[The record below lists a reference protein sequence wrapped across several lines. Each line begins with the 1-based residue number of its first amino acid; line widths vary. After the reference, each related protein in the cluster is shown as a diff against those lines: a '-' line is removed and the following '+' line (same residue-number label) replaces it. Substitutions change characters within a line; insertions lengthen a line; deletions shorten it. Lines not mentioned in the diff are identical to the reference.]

1 MSGKRYPEEFKIEAV
16 KQVVDRGYSV
26 SSVAT
31 RLDITTHSLYAW
43 IKKYG
48 PDSST
53 NKEQSDAQAEIRRLQ
68 KELKRV
74 TDERDIF
81 KKSRGVLRKAVRLRY
96 AFIRDNICCWP
107 VRLLCRVLD
116 VHPSGFYAWFKQP
129 YSQRHQVDLRLTGQI
144 KQFWLESGCVYGYRK
159 IHLDLR
165 DSGQQCGVNRVWRL
179 MNRAGIKAQVGYRS
193 PRARKGEAS
202 IVSPNRLQRQF
213 NPDAP
218 DKRWVTDITYIR
230 THEGWLY
237 LAVVVDLFSRKII
250 GWSMQSRM
258 TKDIV
263 LNALLMAVWR
273 RNPQKPVLVHSDQG
287 SQYTS
292 HEWQSFLKSHGLE
305 GSMSRRGNCHD
316 NAVAES
322 FFQLLKRE
330 RIKKKIY
337 GTREEARSDIFDY
350 IEMFYNS
357 KRRHGSSNQMS
368 PTEYENQ
375 YYQRLGSARL
385 SVAIQKSVCIRLCCQ
400 P

>member
-1 MSGKRYPEEFKIEAV
+1 MSGKRYPEEFKTEAV

-26 SSVAT
+26 ASVAT

-53 NKEQSDAQAEIRRLQ
+53 NKEQSDAQAGIRRLQ

-96 AFIRDNICCWP
+96 AFIRDNSCCWP

-116 VHPSGFYAWFKQP
+116 VHPSGFYAWLQQP
-129 YSQRHQVDLRLTGQI
+129 HSQRHQADLRLTGQI

-179 MNRAGIKAQVGYRS
+179 MKRVGIKAQVGYRS

-218 DKRWVTDITYIR
+218 DERWVTDITYIR

-273 RNPQKPVLVHSDQG
+273 RNPEKQVLVHSDQG

-357 KRRHGSSNQMS
+357 KRRHGSSEQMS

-375 YYQRLGSARL
+375 YYQRLGS
-385 SVAIQKSVCIRLCCQ
+385 V
-400 P
+400 

>member
-16 KQVVDRGYSV
+16 KQVIDHGHSV

-96 AFIRDNICCWP
+96 AFIRDNSRCWP

-273 RNPQKPVLVHSDQG
+273 RNPQKQVLVHSDQG

-375 YYQRLGSARL
+375 YYQRLGS
-385 SVAIQKSVCIRLCCQ
+385 V
-400 P
+400 

>member
-16 KQVVDRGYSV
+16 KQVVDRGYSIA
-26 SSVAT
+26 SVAT
-31 RLDITTHSLYAW
+31 RLDITTHSLYSW

-96 AFIRDNICCWP
+96 AFIRDNTCCWP

-116 VHPSGFYAWFKQP
+116 VHPSGFYAWLQQSH
-129 YSQRHQVDLRLTGQI
+129 SQRHQADLRLTGQI

-179 MNRAGIKAQVGYRS
+179 MKRIGIKAQVGYRS

-218 DKRWVTDITYIR
+218 DERWVTDITYIR

-273 RNPQKPVLVHSDQG
+273 RNPQKQVLVHSDQG

-357 KRRHGSSNQMS
+357 KRRHGSSDQMS

-375 YYQRLGSARL
+375 YYQRLGS
-385 SVAIQKSVCIRLCCQ
+385 V
-400 P
+400 

>member
-1 MSGKRYPEEFKIEAV
+1 MSGKRYPEEFKTEAV

-26 SSVAT
+26 ASVAT

-43 IKKYG
+43 VKKYG
-48 PDSST
+48 PDSSA

-96 AFIRDNICCWP
+96 AFIRDNTCCWP

-116 VHPSGFYAWFKQP
+116 VHPSGFYAWLQQP
-129 YSQRHQVDLRLTGQI
+129 HSQRHQADLRLTGQI

-179 MNRAGIKAQVGYRS
+179 MKRVGIKAQVGYRS

-273 RNPQKPVLVHSDQG
+273 RNPQKQVLVHSDQG

-330 RIKKKIY
+330 RIKKKSY

-357 KRRHGSSNQMS
+357 KRRHGSSDQMS

-375 YYQRLGSARL
+375 YYQRLGS
-385 SVAIQKSVCIRLCCQ
+385 V
-400 P
+400 

>member
-26 SSVAT
+26 ASVAT
-31 RLDITTHSLYAW
+31 RLDITTHSLYSR

-81 KKSRGVLRKAVRLRY
+81 KKSRGVLRKAVRLRH
-96 AFIRDNICCWP
+96 AFIRDNTCCWP

-116 VHPSGFYAWFKQP
+116 VHLSGFYAWLQQP
-129 YSQRHQVDLRLTGQI
+129 HSQRHQADLRLTGQI

-179 MNRAGIKAQVGYRS
+179 MKRVGIKAQVGYRS

-218 DKRWVTDITYIR
+218 DERWVTDITYIR

-237 LAVVVDLFSRKII
+237 LAVVVELFSRKII

-273 RNPQKPVLVHSDQG
+273 RNPQKQVLVHSDQG

-357 KRRHGSSNQMS
+357 KRRHGSSDQMS
-368 PTEYENQ
+368 PTEYEKQ
-375 YYQRLGSARL
+375 YYQRLGS
-385 SVAIQKSVCIRLCCQ
+385 V
-400 P
+400 

>member
-31 RLDITTHSLYAW
+31 RLDITTHTLYAW

-53 NKEQSDAQAEIRRLQ
+53 NKEQSDAQAEILRLQ

-96 AFIRDNICCWP
+96 AFIRDNTRCWP

-116 VHPSGFYAWFKQP
+116 VHPSGFYAWLQQP
-129 YSQRHQVDLRLTGQI
+129 HSQREQANQMLTGQI

-165 DSGQQCGVNRVWRL
+165 DTGQQCGVNRVWRL
-179 MNRAGIKAQVGYRS
+179 MKRAGIKAQVGYRS
-193 PRARKGEAS
+193 PRARKGENS
-202 IVSPNRLQRQF
+202 IVAPDRLQRQF

-218 DKRWVTDITYIR
+218 DERWVTDITYIR

-237 LAVVVDLFSRKII
+237 LAVVVDLFSRKVI
-250 GWSMQSRM
+250 GWSMQPRM
-258 TKDIV
+258 TKEIV
-263 LNALLMAVWR
+263 LNALLMALWR
-273 RNPQKPVLVHSDQG
+273 RNPQKAVLVHSDQG

-292 HEWQSFLKSHGLE
+292 YEWQSFLKSHGLE

-357 KRRHGSSNQMS
+357 KRRHGSSDKMP
-368 PTEYENQ
+368 PTEYESR
-375 YYQRLGSARL
+375 YYRRLE
-385 SVAIQKSVCIRLCCQ
+385 SV
-400 P
+400 

>member
-53 NKEQSDAQAEIRRLQ
+53 NKEQSDAQAEILRLQ

-74 TDERDIF
+74 TDERDIL
-81 KKSRGVLRKAVRLRY
+81 KKPRGVLRKAVRLRY
-96 AFIRDNICCWP
+96 AFIRDNTRCWP

-116 VHPSGFYAWFKQP
+116 VHPSGFYAWLQQP
-129 YSQRHQVDLRLTGQI
+129 HSQREQANQMLTGQI

-165 DSGQQCGVNRVWRL
+165 DTGQQCGVNRVWRL
-179 MNRAGIKAQVGYRS
+179 MKRAGIKAQVGYRS
-193 PRARKGEAS
+193 PRARKGEDS
-202 IVSPNRLQRQF
+202 IVAPDRLQRQF

-218 DKRWVTDITYIR
+218 DERWVTDITYIR

-237 LAVVVDLFSRKII
+237 LAVVVDLFSRKVI
-250 GWSMQSRM
+250 GWSMQPRM
-258 TKDIV
+258 TKEIV
-263 LNALLMAVWR
+263 LNALLMALWR
-273 RNPQKPVLVHSDQG
+273 RNPQKAVLVHSDQG

-292 HEWQSFLKSHGLE
+292 YEWQSFLKSHGLE

-350 IEMFYNS
+350 IEIFYNS
-357 KRRHGSSNQMS
+357 KRRHGSSDKMP
-368 PTEYENQ
+368 PTEYENR
-375 YYQRLGSARL
+375 YYRRLE
-385 SVAIQKSVCIRLCCQ
+385 SV
-400 P
+400 

>member
-1 MSGKRYPEEFKIEAV
+1 
-16 KQVVDRGYSV
+16 
-26 SSVAT
+26 
-31 RLDITTHSLYAW
+31 
-43 IKKYG
+43 
-48 PDSST
+48 
-53 NKEQSDAQAEIRRLQ
+53 
-68 KELKRV
+68 
-74 TDERDIF
+74 
-81 KKSRGVLRKAVRLRY
+81 GVLRKAVRLRY
-96 AFIRDNICCWP
+96 AFIRDNSCCWP

-116 VHPSGFYAWFKQP
+116 VHPSGFYAWLQQP
-129 YSQRHQVDLRLTGQI
+129 HSQRHQADLRLTGQI

-159 IHLDLR
+159 IHLDLH

-179 MNRAGIKAQVGYRS
+179 MKRVGIKAQVGYRS

-218 DKRWVTDITYIR
+218 DERWVTDITYIR

-273 RNPQKPVLVHSDQG
+273 RNPEKQVLVHSDQG

-357 KRRHGSSNQMS
+357 KRRHGSSDQMS

-375 YYQRLGSARL
+375 YYQRLGS
-385 SVAIQKSVCIRLCCQ
+385 V
-400 P
+400 

>member
-1 MSGKRYPEEFKIEAV
+1 MSGKRYPEEFKTEAV

-26 SSVAT
+26 ASVAT

-96 AFIRDNICCWP
+96 AFIRDNSCCWP

-116 VHPSGFYAWFKQP
+116 VHPSGFYAWLQQP
-129 YSQRHQVDLRLTGQI
+129 HSQRHQADLRLTGQI

-179 MNRAGIKAQVGYRS
+179 MKRVGIKAQVGYRS

-218 DKRWVTDITYIR
+218 DERWVTDITYIR

-273 RNPQKPVLVHSDQG
+273 RNPEKQVLVHSDQG

-357 KRRHGSSNQMS
+357 KRRHGSSEQMS
-368 PTEYENQ
+368 PTEYEKQ
-375 YYQRLGSARL
+375 YYQRLGS
-385 SVAIQKSVCIRLCCQ
+385 V
-400 P
+400 